1 MCRSNQASANSYLD
15 VMSAGIEMRKII
27 ITITITI
34 ITIVIVIVIIIII
47 FIIIIIIMSAGCSG
61 SRRCS
66 VGLRNIQPHSAP
78 LD

>member
-47 FIIIIIIMSAGCSG
+47 FIIIIIMSAGCSG
-61 SRRCS
+61 SCRCS

>member
-47 FIIIIIIMSAGCSG
+47 FIIIIIMSAGCSG

>member
-34 ITIVIVIVIIIII
+34 ITIVIVIIIII
-47 FIIIIIIMSAGCSG
+47 FIIIIIMSAGCSG